1 MDPTAL
7 TDILA
12 PALITVAAFVANV
25 ANPRD
30 LMLFAG
36 LR

>member
-1 MDPTAL
+1 MDLTAPP
-7 TDILA
+7 DVLA
-12 PALITVAAFVANV
+12 PALITAAAFIANV
-25 ANPRD
+25 ANPRY